1 MSFCP
6 RIQAVAFDLDGTLV
20 DSVAAIT
27 ASVNWLFGRLKKKP
41 LTRAQ
46 VAQAVG
52 EGART
57 LFNRLMVGDPRQHDD
72 QLFHDFITH
81 YTRTSP
87 SRTPFFPHAQKA
99 LWDVKNRVPVVLL
112 TNKPRDATRGLL
124 RVLGVADW
132 FTLVLCPE
140 DVRHRKPHPE
150 SLLVAAASLGV
161 PPQHLL
167 MTGDGRPDALCAYM
181 AGTPLLACTFG
192 YGGQGFY
199 QPFSPAGNLKNW
211 REFPYG
217 WLG

>member
-1 MSFCP
+1 MFSRP

-27 ASVNWLFGRLKKKP
+27 ASVNWLFARLKKKP
-41 LTRAQ
+41 LTQAQ

-72 QLFHDFITH
+72 RLFETFINH

-87 SRTPFFPHAQKA
+87 GRTPFFPHAKTT
-99 LWDVKNRVPVVLL
+99 LGEIRRRVPVVLL
-112 TNKPRDATRGLL
+112 TNKPRAATHGLL
-124 RVLGVADW
+124 RVLGVTDW

-150 SLLVAAASLGV
+150 SLLVAAATLGV
-161 PPQHLL
+161 PVQNLL
-167 MTGDGRPDALCAYM
+167 MTGDGRPDALCAFM

-192 YGGQGFY
+192 YGGKGFH
-199 QPFSPAGNLKNW
+199 QPMPALAELNNW
-211 REFPYG
+211 RDFPLG